1 MLRKGSTNMA
11 NCIYI
16 FLYLQIDSFC
26 NIILIISSHI
36 LMKKIIPSSL
46 YRSVQTYPDHSKFES
61 QEDIRQVKRGLRKV
75 TNIVNVNVHI

>member
-1 MLRKGSTNMA
+1 MLRKGSANIA

-16 FLYLQIDSFC
+16 FLYLQIDSFS

-36 LMKKIIPSSL
+36 FKKSIPSSL

-61 QEDIRQVKRGLRKV
+61 QEDIRQVKGGRDTRII
-75 TNIVNVNVHI
+75 TNIIKC